1 MLINPQNVHTKK
13 INLNPSEEQPKDIKC
28 KLLMLEMKDG
38 HNYSYLENRKEH
50 DSVITK
56 FII

>member
-38 HNYSYLENRKEH
+38 HNY
-50 DSVITK
+50 
-56 FII
+56 